1 MRCSILL
8 LVSFAL
14 LCAIICGTPVLA
26 AAPRLG
32 VRKGHSTGRNAK
44 PKLLHKIAIRDDH
57 HDDEDDDDDDD
68 DYYGDHDDYY
78 DDHDDYYDDH
88 DDYYD
93 DHDDGYDYH
102 YGDDDG
108 PYDE

>member
-1 MRCSILL
+1 MRCSIML

-14 LCAIICGTPVLA
+14 LCAITCGTPVPA

-32 VRKGHSTGRNAK
+32 IRKGRSTGRNAK
-44 PKLLHKIAIRDDH
+44 PKLLDEIAIRD
-57 HDDEDDDDDDD
+57 
-68 DYYGDHDDYY
+68 

-93 DHDDGYDYH
+93 DHDDGYYYY

-108 PYDE
+108 PYDD